1 MSKNRSGNRC
11 VGARGFL
18 LLEVLLA
25 LAIFSIVVVMIF
37 QIVQTTLRVA
47 SDINFLERQQQK
59 VDGICEL
66 LRRNIVTMPQTALF
80 QTRKNGNAFELIFRD
95 APFGFSWLGTGA
107 QYGTVVIASRPR
119 ADGRI
124 DLSVLQEPEDA
135 SKKIVDT
142 QAEWKGSWLPLLTDI
157 DKISWRFFDSQ
168 SGKWSTEWP
177 DTGLKPSLIEITLKL
192 AGRPHLERGVF
203 RWPIAQIST

>member
-11 VGARGFL
+11 VGVRGFL

-47 SDINFLERQQQK
+47 SDINFLEGQQQK

-66 LRRNIVTMPQTALF
+66 LRRNFIAMPQSTLF
-80 QTRKNGNAFELIFRD
+80 QTRKNEKTFELIFRD
-95 APFGFSWLGTGA
+95 APFNFSWVGTGA
-107 QYGTVVIASRPR
+107 QYGTVVIASKPR

-124 DLSVLQEPEDA
+124 DLSVLQEAEGTSP
-135 SKKIVDT
+135 KIVDAQT
-142 QAEWKGSWLPLLTDI
+142 EWKGSWLPLLNDL
-157 DKISWRFFDSQ
+157 DQISWRFFDPRNA
-168 SGKWSTEWP
+168 KWSTEWP
-177 DTGLKPSLIEITLKL
+177 DAATKPSLIEVTLKL
-192 AGRPHLERGVF
+192 AGRPHAERGVF
-203 RWPIAQIST
+203 RWPVAQINT

>member
-1 MSKNRSGNRC
+1 MRNQSGNRPA
-11 VGARGFL
+11 GGRGFL

-25 LAIFSIVVVMIF
+25 LAVLSIVVVMIF

-66 LRRNIVTMPQTALF
+66 LRRNFVAMPQSTLF

-95 APFGFSWLGTGA
+95 APFYFSWLGTGA

-135 SKKIVDT
+135 SKKTGDT

-157 DKISWRFFDSQ
+157 DQISWRFFDPRSA
-168 SGKWSTEWP
+168 KWSTEWP
-177 DTGLKPSLIEITLKL
+177 DTGSKPSLIEITLKL
-192 AGRPHLERGVF
+192 AGRPHVERGVF
-203 RWPIAQIST
+203 RWPVAQTST

>member
-1 MSKNRSGNRC
+1 MRKNQSGYRRA
-11 VGARGFL
+11 GGGGFL
-18 LLEVLLA
+18 LLEVLLG
-25 LAIFSIVVVMIF
+25 LAILSIVVVMIF

-66 LRRNIVTMPQTALF
+66 LRRNLVAMPQTAVF

-95 APFGFSWLGTGA
+95 APFNFSWLGTGA

-124 DLSVLQEPEDA
+124 DLSILQEPEDA
-135 SKKIVDT
+135 SKTIVDPNT
-142 QAEWKGSWLPLLTDI
+142 EWKGTWLPLLTDI
-157 DKISWRFFDSQ
+157 DQISWRFFDPQ

-177 DTGLKPSLIEITLKL
+177 DTGIKPSLIEITLKL
-192 AGRPHLERGVF
+192 AGRPHVERGVF
-203 RWPIAQIST
+203 RWPVAQINT